1 MDGKLFVCDHGDPGA
16 LIDDCASEGA
26 CGNGRCLSPTCL
38 EAEKDRTSF
47 AGCLFYTAELDNVA
61 SDAALATSFLVSN
74 PGDQPAVAVLQ
85 RLSTGGG
92 WTPTDTVV
100 VPQGK
105 SARMSRPPEMRLD
118 EAGPRIAGALRVWS
132 NRPVTVEQIQS
143 DDSDE
148 SALSS
153 GGTVLLPVH
162 VLGTR
167 HRVMTYKQVGSPA
180 VVATENS
187 AGGAGRLLI
196 IGTQPGT
203 RVTFRRSKYAT
214 GVVTG
219 PSSTVAPSPEFFDLG
234 DGDTFLAW
242 TANEGDD
249 LTGSEIESSLPVA
262 VFSGNISTSY
272 GRTAPLVH
280 SPDMAH
286 EQMPPVT
293 AWSRKYVAAA
303 LPPQAGV
310 CDTLLGTVGAP
321 PGASIWRLLADED
334 STAVKFTGPEGVPPV
349 HDDVT
354 MAAGEVLEFV
364 ATGDFVVSASK
375 MVLLTQ
381 GIDCEPSLSLAI
393 SADKLLQDVTFAV
406 LPMFD
411 HMLAVVRPTN
421 ELSPNLL
428 AQSDPVLLDGIP
440 IGDKLFKPA
449 GGGYE
454 VARVWLN
461 PQCPASQKVCTHRLQ
476 GRFGVTLRGMD
487 ILASYATTLP
497 AWCFD
502 GPDPMCVQ

>member
-1 MDGKLFVCDHGDPGA
+1 MDGKLVVCDHGEPGA

-38 EAEKDRTSF
+38 AAENDRTSF

-85 RLSTGGG
+85 RLSTSGG
-92 WTPTDTVV
+92 WTPTDEVV
-100 VPQGK
+100 VPPRK

-143 DDSDE
+143 DDSE
-148 SALSS
+148 ANAFSS

-167 HRVMTYKQVGSPA
+167 HRLMTYRQAGTHA
-180 VVATENS
+180 ILATANS
-187 AGGAGRLLI
+187 AGGAARLLI
-196 IGTQPGT
+196 VGTQPGT
-203 RVTFRRSKYAT
+203 QVTFKRSKYAT
-214 GVVTG
+214 AVVSR
-219 PSSTVAPSPEFFDLG
+219 PSSALGPDPDVFDLG

-242 TANEGDD
+242 TASEGDD
-249 LTGSEIESSLPVA
+249 LSGSEIESSLPVA
-262 VFSGNISTSY
+262 VFSGNIATTY
-272 GRTAPLVH
+272 GKTAPGVH

-310 CDTLLGTVGAP
+310 CDTLLGTVGP

-334 STAVKFTGPEGVPPV
+334 STAVKFTGPEGAPPV

-354 MAAGEVLEFV
+354 MSAGEVLEFV

-375 MVLLTQ
+375 GVLLTQ
-381 GIDCEPSLSLAI
+381 GIDCEPTLSLAI

-411 HMLAVVRPTN
+411 QMLAVVRLTN
-421 ELSPNLL
+421 ELTPNLL
-428 AQSDPVLLDGIP
+428 AQSDPVLLDGMAIP
-440 IGDKLFKPA
+440 DSLFKPA

-461 PQCPASQKVCTHRLQ
+461 PQCPPSQKVCTHRLQ
-476 GRFGVTLRGMD
+476 GRFGVSLRGMD